1 MGLEVIM
8 KQEVGDGLDAV
19 EATGIVLSE
28 ADNWQ
33 SDLFIH
39 VLIPVI
45 NPDPESVEVL
55 DPDEYHKDDFVD
67 PAGDDDALALEVETF
82 LATIGALAVVRTLN
96 SVEVKTVEKSRASN
110 DILITTNYPT
120 ALVITAL
127 TGGRDESE
135 AVDMELILDDDDKLV
150 LKVDGNLIF
159 NTPFHAD
166 SFENDEP
173 FERNLTHWLKKT
185 RC

>member
-1 MGLEVIM
+1 MGLEVVM
-8 KQEVGDGLDAV
+8 KQEVGDGLPAV
-19 EATGIVLSE
+19 EATGTIVTE

-33 SDLFIH
+33 SDLFLH

-45 NPDPESVEVL
+45 NPDPDSTEIL
-55 DPDEYHKDDFVD
+55 DPDEYHKDDFAD
-67 PAGDDDALALEVETF
+67 PAGDDDALAIEVETF
-82 LATIGALAVVRTLN
+82 LNTIGALANIRTLN

-110 DILITTNYPT
+110 DIIISTNYPT

-127 TGGRDESE
+127 AGGRDESE
-135 AVDMELILDDDDKLV
+135 AIDMELILDDDDKLV

-159 NTPFHAD
+159 DTPFKAD
-166 SFENDEP
+166 SYENDEP
-173 FERNLTHWLKKT
+173 FERNITHWLKKT